1 MTGKLKHCVDCDK
14 PLSRTAVVCNA
25 CNSTDPFGKKRL
37 NDKIHL
43 FFCFAVGVPV
53 LTVTILWALDLINP
67 FDFFR

>member
-1 MTGKLKHCVDCDK
+1 MAGKLEHCVDCDK
-14 PLSRTAVVCNA
+14 PLSRTAIVCNG

-43 FFCFAVGVPV
+43 YFCSGVGVLA
-53 LTVTILWALDLINP
+53 LTITILWSSGLINP